1 MTGLYFRLSLMREAT
16 PLASESDQYRG
27 LALDAHI
34 LELYANAV
42 ATFVAKTGKPY
53 FIDPVLYR
61 LTSAFFPE
69 FKDKRWAD
77 SLLDLYGLRDFI
89 SQDAGG
95 LSEDALGP
103 APASG
108 KTAPP
113 TVDAGKLVQSV
124 LDYQRKRVPGLG
136 AAATVW
142 DALEEETG
150 PVLDPLD
157 FKVPEFLVAPYF
169 FIDGPSAL
177 ASNRRL
183 AEIAVR
189 LREGGERIFGEMAIG
204 RDNLTAAVSKK
215 RLVDSYG
222 GVALDGLLLWV
233 SDFREWTEDSD
244 YLEAFAQFI
253 QELKQSKPAR
263 PVYNLFG
270 GYFSAVLTARGLLDA
285 SVQGVGISESRD
297 AFAYGG
303 GGIKRYYLPVSRQS
317 VGTDVADDLQQVRP
331 DLMTCGCGECT
342 PALLPSK
349 MSIAALA
356 RHFIISRVEEYD
368 HALKA
373 PLPSTIQNL
382 KDGKAKLDQ
391 VKSANSGLFRAHGR
405 RLEVWATVLEKLAA
419 SGVVS

>member
-1 MTGLYFRLSLMREAT
+1 MREAA
-16 PLASESDQYRG
+16 PLASESDRYLG

-42 ATFVAKTGKPY
+42 ATLVAKSGKPY

-61 LTSAFFPE
+61 LTSTFFPE

-77 SLLDLYGLRDFI
+77 NLLDLYALRDFI
-89 SQDAGG
+89 SQDSGG
-95 LSEDALGP
+95 LSEDALGLVPMTGKIIPP
-103 APASG
+103 A
-108 KTAPP
+108 
-113 TVDAGKLVQSV
+113 VDATKLAQSV
-124 LDYQRKRVPGLG
+124 LDYQRNRVPGLG
-136 AAATVW
+136 AAAAVW
-142 DALEEETG
+142 DALEEQAG
-150 PVLDPLD
+150 PVLHPLD
-157 FKVPEFLVAPYF
+157 FKPPEFLVAPYF

-177 ASNRRL
+177 AVNRHL
-183 AEIAVR
+183 AEIAVK
-189 LREGGERIFGEMAIG
+189 LRKEGERIFGEMAIG

-222 GVALDGLLLWV
+222 GVGLDGLLLWV

-244 YLEAFAQFI
+244 YLEAFAQFV
-253 QELKQSKPAR
+253 QELKQSEPAR

-303 GGIKRYYLPVSRQS
+303 GGVKRYYIPVSRQS

-331 DLMTCGCGECT
+331 DLMACGCGECA

-349 MSIAALA
+349 MSIVALA
-356 RHFIISRVEEYD
+356 RHFIISRVAEYD
-368 HALKA
+368 FALKA
-373 PLPSTIQNL
+373 SLPSTIQEL
-382 KDGKAKLDQ
+382 RDGKTKLDQ

-405 RLEVWATVLEKLAA
+405 RLEVWAAVLEKLAA
-419 SGVVS
+419 NGVVR